1 MSQAVF
7 KNIVKKK
14 SLLAAIKYLKIK
26 QKKCE
31 KGLGINY
38 NSLEI
43 QDYLNPCSNISLE
56 DQRFIFSL
64 RCEMNPIKK
73 NFTRNINMKQEYCT
87 KSCQK
92 ELDNQHITWCDKMN
106 EDKDFRF
113 EHLLNGTLQE
123 RVLTL
128 KQIKLN
134 DKIRNIERIPCDPVN
149 L

>member
-1 MSQAVF
+1 MLCFIYEPQTLF

-14 SLLAAIKYLKIK
+14 SIIAAIKYLKIK

-31 KGLGINY
+31 KGLGIDY

-43 QDYLNPCSNISLE
+43 QDYLNPCYNISLE
-56 DQRFIFSL
+56 DQRFIFTL

-73 NFTRNINMKQEYCT
+73 NFNRNINMNRNT
-87 KSCQK
+87 AS
-92 ELDNQHITWCDKMN
+92 NHAWCDKMN

-113 EHLLNGTLQE
+113 EQLLNGTIQE
-123 RVLTL
+123 RIQTL

-134 DKIRNIERIPCDPVN
+134 DKI
-149 L
+149 

>member
-1 MSQAVF
+1 MNMSQAIF
-7 KNIVKKK
+7 KNMVKKK

-64 RCEMNPIKK
+64 RCEMNPIRK
-73 NFTRNINMKQEYCT
+73 NFTRNINMKQEFCI
-87 KSCQK
+87 KLCQK
-92 ELDNQHITWCDKMN
+92 ELDINI
-106 EDKDFRF
+106 
-113 EHLLNGTLQE
+113 LLG
-123 RVLTL
+123 V
-128 KQIKLN
+128 IK
-134 DKIRNIERIPCDPVN
+134 
-149 L
+149 